1 MRADGPGSR
10 QSLGWGGHFLA
21 CPASGRPPLAK
32 NPLGVGDCGSGRV
45 TPPLNNKAYDVRL
58 SKCERCRAEY
68 HPSREDQ
75 SYCSPRC
82 RRDAAYT
89 RRCLKEGRR
98 AQKRHLATPIA
109 RSVENGPFC
118 PIETIPCKPTKSLV
132 STPIDILGKG
142 CCWTGSAKLD
152 PAVRERILWCEVGR
166 YRSRPLGSPFLTFC
180 FLRSDW
186 LQGNLSLRGQHNEGR
201 GRILSLFGVFS
212 EVVFHPRDRLEP

>member
-1 MRADGPGSR
+1 MALAPGNPWAGAGTSLRAQP
-10 QSLGWGGHFLA
+10 
-21 CPASGRPPLAK
+21 
-32 NPLGVGDCGSGRV
+32 VGDHRWQRTLSELAIAALGGS
-45 TPPLNNKAYDVRL
+45 PLLSTTRL
-58 SKCERCRAEY
+58 TMFDYHKCERCRAEY

-98 AQKRHLATPIA
+98 AQKGHLATPIA

-118 PIETIPCKPTKSLV
+118 PIETIPCKPTESLV
-132 STPIDILGKG
+132 STPSTSLAKDVAGLAQPSSSG
-142 CCWTGSAKLD
+142 C
-152 PAVRERILWCEVGR
+152 PREDFRREVGR

-180 FLRSDW
+180 FLRSDS